1 MVAVFRRYVWR
12 LCSILLQV
20 YNRVDI
26 EVHLEADET
35 LTKVLYESND
45 VLMTEASLQWKRY
58 PHISPV
64 YVKVSS
70 SSSSA
75 LLVSQLKQLIS

>member
-12 LCSILLQV
+12 LYSILLQV

-58 PHISPV
+58 PHISTV

-75 LLVSQLKQLIS
+75 LLVS